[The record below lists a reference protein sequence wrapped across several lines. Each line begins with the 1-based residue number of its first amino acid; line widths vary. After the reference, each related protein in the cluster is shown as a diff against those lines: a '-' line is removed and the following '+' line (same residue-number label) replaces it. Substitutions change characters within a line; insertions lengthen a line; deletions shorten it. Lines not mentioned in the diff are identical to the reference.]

1 MRIVDTRGQKCPK
14 PIIETRKALRESLAG
29 ETFQLLTDNKTSF
42 SNISRFLVDHKI
54 RFTVAEEGDIWTF
67 LIINE
72 TGRTISTPVAN
83 RLREETSDSSSSV
96 FAVAVSSEFMGQ
108 GDDDLGRQLM
118 RSFFISLSCLDEIPG
133 VIAFY
138 NSGVR
143 LTLKDSPVLDILNE
157 LEKKGTEIII
167 CSTCVDH
174 YKIGDRIGV
183 GKIGDMYYIT
193 QKLSASGNVL
203 KP

>member
-29 ETFQLLTDNKTSF
+29 ETFQVLTDNNTSY
-42 SNISRFLVDHKI
+42 SNISRFLADHKI
-54 RFTVAEEGDIWTF
+54 RFTVSEEGEIWTF
-67 LIINE
+67 QITNE
-72 TGRTISTPVAN
+72 TDGTISTPVAN
-83 RLREETSDSSSSV
+83 RLREKTPDSSGIG
-96 FAVAVSSEFMGQ
+96 FGVAVSSEFMGQ

-118 RSFFISLSCLDEIPG
+118 SSFFISLNCMDEIPG

-143 LTLKDSPVLDILNE
+143 LALKDSPILDTLNE

-167 CSTCVDH
+167 CGTCVDH

-193 QKLSASGNVL
+193 QKLAASGNVL